1 MTTSAAGDITE
12 TFEQFVSAGTRMD
25 AGELAE
31 ALAEVAAQ
39 RGWDHVDIV
48 GAVAAA
54 LRPSDAVLLDAAA
67 TLAARHR
74 ALTGCVAD
82 VRSLLAFVTARSN
95 LEAELAGGP
104 RHVIDDV
111 ERKLMNRTRWRAEAM
126 SSIWQEPMLEAGVA
140 AVALG
145 AKPSNREK
153 ARQYRQRSWLLALP
167 SARGYLF
174 PEFQF
179 DPRRCDVHPAV
190 RTVNETLDAAD
201 DPWGVASWWFSEH
214 AGLNAR
220 PADLVGGGVSR
231 VSRTG
236 SDADADG
243 TEAAGS
249 KPSGAE
255 RRPAETGGTGHDD
268 SERWED
274 DLIAAAMAVVEPAG

>member
-1 MTTSAAGDITE
+1 MG
-12 TFEQFVSAGTRMD
+12 R
-25 AGELAE
+25 GELAE

-39 RGWDHVDIV
+39 RGWDHADVV

-190 RTVNETLDAAD
+190 RTVNETLDAAG

-214 AGLNAR
+214 AGLDAR
-220 PADLVGGGVSR
+220 PADLVGGNASR
-231 VSRTG
+231 VAGTDTRTEADDAAVGGSRP
-236 SDADADG
+236 SG
-243 TEAAGS
+243 TEGDAAKAVG
-249 KPSGAE
+249 
-255 RRPAETGGTGHDD
+255 PAQAAAQG
-268 SERWED
+268 WED
-274 DLIAAAMAVVEPAG
+274 DLIAAAAAVVEPVG